1 MKNLIFI
8 FLLASFSMFAQKKKR
23 IIFLF
28 KEGKDT
34 VIFKKG
40 ERVYYMENNQ
50 TYKFIKQK
58 HKEVKVP
65 YQSIKKDI
73 FTFDSFRELNKAKDF
88 PEYYNGFH
96 FYIFEKGNDNYGCLL
111 EVDKIWIV
119 ESKIVD

>member
-34 VIFKKG
+34 VTFKKN
-40 ERVYYMENNQ
+40 ERVYYIENNQ

-58 HKEVKVP
+58 HKEVTVP
-65 YQSIKKDI
+65 YQSIKEDI
-73 FTFDSFRELNKAKDF
+73 FTFDSFRKLNKEKKF
-88 PEYYNGFH
+88 PDYCNEFH

-119 ESKIVD
+119 ENKTVD